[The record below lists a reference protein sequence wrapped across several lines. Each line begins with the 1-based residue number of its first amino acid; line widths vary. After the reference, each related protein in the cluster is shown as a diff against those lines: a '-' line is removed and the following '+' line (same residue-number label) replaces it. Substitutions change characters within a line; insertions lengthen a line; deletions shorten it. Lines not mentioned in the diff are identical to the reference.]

1 MGELQISWS
10 VISEITWVKKAKN
23 MVVVNPKGITHASLV
38 KDDHLRYTL

>member
-23 MVVVNPKGITHASLV
+23 MVVVNPKWITHASIVTGYYL
-38 KDDHLRYTL
+38 K